1 MKLDLTIVT
10 VGIMA
15 VKTRAFAPNLASSR
29 SKIHILQDTKLFQ
42 NSILKVPE
50 DVDTVIPFFDLERN
64 QFIECYADSI
74 ATVDGVEYTIGSPCD
89 TSVAI
94 CYFDDNEELIPIEL
108 DSELMDDIFPQAA
121 A

>member
-1 MKLDLTIVT
+1 MKFTLQIATIGV
-10 VGIMA
+10 MA
-15 VKTRAFAPNLASSR
+15 IKIGAFAPNLATFR
-29 SKIHILQDTKLFQ
+29 SKIHMIQKTKLFQ

-50 DVDTVIPFFDLERN
+50 DDETAIPFFDLEKN

-74 ATVDGVEYTIGSPCD
+74 ATVDGEEYTIGSPCD

>member
-1 MKLDLTIVT
+1 MKLYYLQVCT
-10 VGIMA
+10 VFVA
-15 VKTRAFAPNLASSR
+15 SVEVAAFAPFHVASR
-29 SKIHILQDTKLFQ
+29 SKSISQSGLFQ

-50 DVDTVIPFFDLERN
+50 DDDTPIPFFDKEKN

-74 ATVDGVEYTIGSPCD
+74 ATVDGVKYTIGSPCD

-94 CYFDDNEELIPIEL
+94 CYFDENEELIPIEL

>member
-1 MKLDLTIVT
+1 MKFTLQIATI
-10 VGIMA
+10 GFMA
-15 VKTRAFAPNLASSR
+15 IKIGAFAPNLATFR
-29 SKIHILQDTKLFQ
+29 SKIHMIQKSKLFQ

-50 DVDTVIPFFDLERN
+50 DDETAIPFFDLEKN

-74 ATVDGVEYTIGSPCD
+74 ATVDGEEYTIGSPCD

-94 CYFDDNEELIPIEL
+94 CYFDDNQELIPIEL